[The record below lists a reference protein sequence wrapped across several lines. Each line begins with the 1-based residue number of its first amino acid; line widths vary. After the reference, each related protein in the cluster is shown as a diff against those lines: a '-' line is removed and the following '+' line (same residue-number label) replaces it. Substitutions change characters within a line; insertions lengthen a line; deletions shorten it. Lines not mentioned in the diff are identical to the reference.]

1 VTSTDLVLGDDE
13 QRIDAPFSS
22 SVWKVDVTV
31 GEHVVAGQAL
41 LALEAMKMETVLTA
55 PSDGVVTRVLVEAGN
70 QVDPGTAL
78 VIVGSNGQPSQSQSV
93 RGVPA

>member
-1 VTSTDLVLGDDE
+1 
-13 QRIDAPFSS
+13 
-22 SVWKVDVTV
+22 
-31 GEHVVAGQAL
+31 
-41 LALEAMKMETVLTA
+41 MKMETVLTA

-78 VIVGSNGQPSQSQSV
+78 VIVGSNGLPSQSQSV